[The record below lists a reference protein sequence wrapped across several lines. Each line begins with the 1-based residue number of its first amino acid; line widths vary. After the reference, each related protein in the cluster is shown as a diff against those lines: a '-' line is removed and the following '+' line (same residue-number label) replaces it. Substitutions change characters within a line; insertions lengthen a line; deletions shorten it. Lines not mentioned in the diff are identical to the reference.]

1 MVTRLIEIFDN
12 PIPPKTISEEQFDN
26 AQEELIKT
34 ARKVWHEIDQEDYW
48 HYLMDLKYVDLQ
60 QDLFDYLFPAF
71 LIRWWEGLLNGSGG
85 PDSETDFYAA
95 VDGGNIFTQMMS
107 ESRRQKV
114 FEWMTD
120 AYLESVDSY
129 SDQAVLEQK
138 AVGSNT
144 LEWPLGAF
152 NAIGQSV
159 PITKSILT
167 KLADVSNI
175 GRAQWWLVLASGII
189 WKNGLCPH
197 MPGCNSSDKFSGISI
212 NYTLASIYDHGYREE
227 NLRAI
232 TNFVTYELLLA
243 MLKESLQVLTNTPFE
258 EWSQRVLE
266 KASAEP
272 ELIASRIDHVLS
284 FYALP
289 ELGGCDVTI

>member
-12 PIPPKTISEEQFDN
+12 PTPPKIVSEEQFDN

-34 ARKVWHEIDQEDYW
+34 AGKAWHEIDQDDYW

-60 QDLFDYLFPAF
+60 QDLFDHLFPAF
-71 LIRWWEGLLNGSGG
+71 LIRWWEGLMSGQGG

-95 VDGGNIFTQMMS
+95 IDGGNIFNQMMS

-120 AYLESVDSY
+120 AYLESIDSY
-129 SDQAVLEQK
+129 SDEAAVEQK

-144 LEWPLGAF
+144 IEWSLGAF

-159 PITKSILT
+159 PITKSILS
-167 KLADVSNI
+167 KLSNVSNV
-175 GRAQWWLVLASGII
+175 GRAQWWLAIASGII
-189 WKNGLCPH
+189 WENGLCPH
-197 MPGCNSSDKFSGISI
+197 MPGCNPSDNFSGISI
-212 NYTLASIYDHGYREE
+212 NYTLASIYDHGYLEE

-232 TNFVTYELLLA
+232 TDFVTSELLLA
-243 MLKESLQVLTNTPFE
+243 MLQESAQLLANSPFD
-258 EWSQRVLE
+258 EWSMRVME

-272 ELIASRIDHVLS
+272 ELTASRIDHVFS

-289 ELGGCDVTI
+289 ELGGWDVTI